1 MHAYVNVCLTALIK
15 AKESIS
21 LSGGERGRDSNGIN
35 MGSLSEEKVK
45 KCYVA
50 MSTKNIFGN

>member
-1 MHAYVNVCLTALIK
+1 MHTYVNVCLTALIK
-15 AKESIS
+15 AKEFIS
-21 LSGGERGRDSNGIN
+21 LSGEERGRVSKGIN

-50 MSTKNIFGN
+50 MSTKIIFEN